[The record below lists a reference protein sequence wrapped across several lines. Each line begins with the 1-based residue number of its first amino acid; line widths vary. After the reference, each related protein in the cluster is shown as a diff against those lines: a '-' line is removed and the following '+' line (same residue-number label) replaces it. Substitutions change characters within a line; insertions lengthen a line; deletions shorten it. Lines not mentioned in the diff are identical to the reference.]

1 MGRQKM
7 KLEMRQEMKLKTR
20 QKMKLETRQKM
31 KLETRQKMK
40 LEMRQE
46 MKLKT
51 RQEMKLE
58 MRQETKLKMK
68 LEMRQEMKLEMR
80 QGKMSSKMYLK
91 MIMKMKLEMNQR
103 VIQEAEVIHISNR
116 GKANTSNFM
125 DSVTWSWPG
134 IPNLLVLDWMY
145 RFVRSLFD
153 TGVSSR
159 ALRFVL
165 AMTLWKSK
173 DQLTL
178 TTKSPTTGS
187 TLSSKENKAP
197 SVTSHWLTL
206 MIRPGLTPS
215 ADLRLTW
222 APNILATR
230 L

>member
-1 MGRQKM
+1 MG
-7 KLEMRQEMKLKTR
+7 
-20 QKMKLETRQKM
+20 
-31 KLETRQKMK
+31 
-40 LEMRQE
+40 
-46 MKLKT
+46 KLKT

-58 MRQETKLKMK
+58 MRQETK
-68 LEMRQEMKLEMR
+68 
-80 QGKMSSKMYLK
+80 
-91 MIMKMKLEMNQR
+91 MKMKLEMNQR

-145 RFVRSLFD
+145 RFARSLFD